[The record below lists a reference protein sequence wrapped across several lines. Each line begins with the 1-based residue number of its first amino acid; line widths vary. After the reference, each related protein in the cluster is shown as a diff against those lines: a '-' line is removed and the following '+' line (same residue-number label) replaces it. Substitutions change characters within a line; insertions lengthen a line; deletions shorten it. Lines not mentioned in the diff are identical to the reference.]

1 MPNQHMIVLRLFFYS
16 LFCCVSLT
24 FTLHDVSAQ
33 VVDTTKTPSPDS
45 LRIALPDS
53 TAMPDSSA
61 LPQFADSTVKQI
73 TFKTPVSFLDTDPG
87 LILHDSLPTIH
98 PAQDPAGLLSDLP
111 GSFLYDFGASGW
123 PDGWSPY
130 GMAPHDVALGYNGI
144 PFDNSISG
152 TPEYELLP
160 FSVLQPFKLQED
172 RFGAPLTVNT
182 RLRSLDV
189 KRPISEIR
197 YRQSNN
203 GLKSVLVFHSQQ
215 RNIPLRQQM
224 GVLGITLAYGGHGA
238 NGEYSGYQLEGARQL
253 LARLRYRHPWG
264 SIELMNFSNRRRLG
278 AHDGIMVDENFY
290 EAIYNRFAGT
300 AINAD
305 AQRQTIRNDL
315 ALTVRSN
322 VLPDTTRPL
331 TAMGYWTAGTF
342 RYVLGDTLQARTS
355 RFGYRISQA
364 VAVGNGEV
372 TVALE
377 GWNEKLREDSR
388 ALPDSLNP
396 TRSSFNLSALTSLPL
411 GLANLEVEP
420 ALHAQ
425 DGDSFLGGR
434 GRLSIGNRS
443 VKLFAQA
450 SYSGQKSSWVQQ
462 YGWGDTIRPLPA
474 SPESRVTNLR
484 AGISLLGGPFSLDVT
499 GFINRTSNYTDFFSS
514 TSTDSIS
521 VEVFPTPV
529 QWTGLTADF
538 GVRKYATRGFYLSIT
553 PTFYQLNNPASSAAH
568 STLVGSLPELYV
580 QGRFGMRYLIFKGD
594 LDLDLY
600 TKVRLWSSFQS
611 RSLHPETGL
620 LVLRTVGSRPV
631 DASVAMDV
639 VLEAGIRTAKL
650 FLAFENVL
658 SHPSLIV
665 GNLLVPDYP
674 LPAQR
679 FRLGIYW
686 PIQD

>member
-1 MPNQHMIVLRLFFYS
+1 MPNQHMIVLRLFFFS
-16 LFCCVSLT
+16 FFCCAFLT
-24 FTLHDVSAQ
+24 FTLNDVSAQ
-33 VVDTTKTPSPDS
+33 VADTTKTLPADS
-45 LRIALPDS
+45 LSIVPPDS
-53 TAMPDSSA
+53 TVLPDSSA
-61 LPQFADSTVKQI
+61 LRQFADSTARLI
-73 TFKTPVSFLDTDPG
+73 IFKTPVSFLDTDPG
-87 LILHDSLPTIH
+87 LVLHDSLPTIH
-98 PAQDPAGLLSDLP
+98 AALDPAGLLSELP

-130 GMAPHDVALGYNGI
+130 GMAPHDVALSYNGI
-144 PFDNSISG
+144 PFDNSVAG

-160 FSVLQPFKLQED
+160 FPMLQPFKLQED
-172 RFGAPLTVNT
+172 RFGAPLTINT

-189 KRPISEIR
+189 RRPITEIR

-215 RNIPLRQQM
+215 RSVPLRQQM

-238 NGEYSGYQLEGARQL
+238 NGEYTGYQLEGARQL
-253 LARLRYRHPWG
+253 LTRLRYRHPWG

-278 AHDGIMVDENFY
+278 AHGGIMVNEGFY
-290 EAIYNRFAGT
+290 EAIYNRFAGL
-300 AINAD
+300 AIDAT

-355 RFGYRISQA
+355 RFGYRFSQA
-364 VAVGNGEV
+364 LAIGDGEV
-372 TVALE
+372 TAALE

-388 ALPDSLNP
+388 ALPDSLNL
-396 TRSSFNLSALTSLPL
+396 TRSSFNLSLLASLPL
-411 GLANLEVEP
+411 GAVDLEIEP
-420 ALHAQ
+420 GLHSQ
-425 DGDSFLGGR
+425 DGDSFFGGR
-434 GRLSIGNRS
+434 GRLTIGNHAL
-443 VKLFAQA
+443 KLFAQA
-450 SYSGQKSSWVQQ
+450 SYSGQKSSWIQQ
-462 YGWGDTIRPLPA
+462 YGWGNTIQPLPA

-484 AGISLLGGPFSLDVT
+484 AGVSLQSGAFSLDVT
-499 GFINRTSNYTDFFSS
+499 GFINKTSNYTDFFSS
-514 TSTDSIS
+514 TTSDSIS

-529 QWTGLTADF
+529 QWGGLTADF
-538 GVRKYATRGFYLSIT
+538 GIRKHAARGFYLT
-553 PTFYQLNNPASSAAH
+553 LAPTFYQLNNPASSAAH

-580 QGRFGMRYLIFKGD
+580 QGRFGMRYLIFRGD

-600 TKVRLWSSFQS
+600 TKARLWSSFES
-611 RSLHPETGL
+611 RTLHPETGI

-631 DASVAMDV
+631 DASVAMDI
-639 VLEAGIRTAKL
+639 VLEAGIRTAKI

-679 FRLGIYW
+679 FRLGVYW